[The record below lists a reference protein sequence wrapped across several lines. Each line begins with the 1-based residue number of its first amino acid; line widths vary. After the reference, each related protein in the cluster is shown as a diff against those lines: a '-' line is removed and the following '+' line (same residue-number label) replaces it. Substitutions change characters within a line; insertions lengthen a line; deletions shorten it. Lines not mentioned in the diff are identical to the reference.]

1 MNIKVGDLI
10 NGNKKVLLAL
20 LDQGELTISELK
32 ERCGLSLTG
41 MYSAL
46 NKLIKAGLLEEVRE
60 SNFPFRRLVRL
71 TKKGREA
78 ALLLRRLDEIL
89 KM

>member
-1 MNIKVGDLI
+1 
-10 NGNKKVLLAL
+10 
-20 LDQGELTISELK
+20 
-32 ERCGLSLTG
+32 
-41 MYSAL
+41 
-46 NKLIKAGLLEEVRE
+46 LEEVRE